1 MKIYET
7 HDNANYYVFQ
17 KKDKGVIINSCGN
30 DALELK
36 KNLSEGSVKLSDLKF
51 KYEMENYSEED
62 N

>member
-1 MKIYET
+1 MKKYGT
-7 HDNANYYVFQ
+7 HDNANYYIP
-17 KKDKGVIINSCGN
+17 KETNKGYIMNSCGN

-36 KNLSEGSVKLSDLKF
+36 KNLSEGSVTLSDLKF